1 MRKYKNYRHV
11 MKYTYVKAV
20 AVTSGIMLLTMP
32 LVGSRFGSGDYYE
45 VSVDGQVVAAVCDPE
60 EAKQAMLEARK
71 RLSRESEDMIFMDV
85 DMEANAKE
93 TLVGSTMSGE
103 PLVNAIYEKLKTAEQ
118 ETKGKAYKVKINEYT
133 VTVAS
138 MDEVVQ
144 LLDAAKN
151 KYDVNNEFTVE
162 LVADQG
168 RELNVFTT
176 SLNRVDKSE
185 NEVDTVASSIE
196 GAAGIEAEAPIPQV
210 TGENDGMVDIDF
222 DENVEV
228 VEAYVEPEEI
238 TPVQEAIDQVTKDKE
253 KNTVYEVKSG
263 DTISTIANGNDM
275 RVAELLDVNEGL
287 SEDTVIQPGDEL
299 ILTVPE
305 PELSVVT
312 KEETT
317 YDEDYEAPIQYID
330 NDSWYTTKEVVIQEG
345 STGHR
350 QVTALVTSR
359 NGKEISRDIIAE
371 TVTEEPVAKIVERGT
386 LVPPTYIKPLS
397 GGRLSSQFG
406 RRWGRMH
413 EGVDWACPVGTAV
426 RASCGGTV
434 IRTGWMGGYGNCI
447 LIQHPD
453 GRVTRYAHLSKIL
466 VSPGQSVKQN
476 DKIALSGNTGN
487 STGPHVHF
495 EILIGGSPQ
504 NPLKY
509 LN

>member
-118 ETKGKAYKVKINEYT
+118 ETKGKAYTVKINEYT

-453 GRVTRYAHLSKIL
+453 GRVTR
-466 VSPGQSVKQN
+466 
-476 DKIALSGNTGN
+476 
-487 STGPHVHF
+487 
-495 EILIGGSPQ
+495 
-504 NPLKY
+504 
-509 LN
+509 